1 VFTTFEHI
9 YRVSRLEGWS
19 MRNGKT
25 PTIGWLKGYL
35 DGYYGS
41 RNNPY
46 PKDTIAWMDWQEGN
60 LESIIDNN
68 ASRNPLW
75 DK

>member
-1 VFTTFEHI
+1 MFTTFEHI
-9 YRVSRLEGWS
+9 YRASRIEGWS
-19 MRNGKT
+19 MTNGKL

-35 DGYYGS
+35 FGYYGEKK
-41 RNNPY
+41 NPY
-46 PKDTIAWMDWQEGN
+46 PKDSLAWSDWQEGN

-68 ASRNPLW
+68 SSRNPLW